1 LNNEHFR
8 YKLFV
13 EGDNLREVLATK
25 GVSGRR
31 TTSNNTLEV
40 AATLGIEAARTTIM
54 REIQYTMESHG
65 MSIDRRH
72 IMLLA
77 DLMTCRGEVLGITRH
92 GLAKMKESVLMLA
105 SFEKTSDH
113 LFDAAYY
120 GQKDAIRGV
129 SECIIM
135 GIPMPVG
142 TGLMRLLQKPKPFT
156 LPPRRKLLFD
166 TGGDFFFPGFWEE
179 QCLIFTPVLS
189 YARLCRS
196 ELCDPKKIQIYVMIS
211 QLFWTHV
218 RLISYATTLECPNT
232 FF

>member
-1 LNNEHFR
+1 MITVKPSVSGKTSMYYQLQFIKDKLPTVVIKGLPSVNRAVIHIDDSIAGNTK

-13 EGDNLREVLATK
+13 EGDNLREVLATP
-25 GVSGRR
+25 GVKESK

-40 AATLGIEAARTTIM
+40 AATLGIEAARKTIM
-54 REIQYTMESHG
+54 KEIQYTMESHG

-72 IMLLA
+72 ITLLA

-120 GQKDAIRGV
+120 GQKDTINGV

-135 GIPMPVG
+135 GIPMRVG
-142 TGLMRLLQKPKPFT
+142 TGLM
-156 LPPRRKLLFD
+156 KLLF
-166 TGGDFFFPGFWEE
+166 
-179 QCLIFTPVLS
+179 
-189 YARLCRS
+189 R
-196 ELCDPKKIQIYVMIS
+196 
-211 QLFWTHV
+211 
-218 RLISYATTLECPNT
+218 PNSRT
-232 FF
+232 REIKN